1 MSGTNS
7 DYRIPKYPKLQT
19 PVSDLG
25 LEPKSQS
32 KPRGTLDPIS
42 NFAEVATEN
51 LAKVAKDLPEHTKA
65 KLLSKAIY
73 KKDVETIVILAD
85 NGANLNPERYGYPTN
100 LLCDCCWRGDIAVAR
115 TLLERGA
122 DPNRFGTGE
131 GFPITSIMHAGRLS
145 NQVRMD
151 CATMLLDFGAHIDK
165 DNIPARLSSALH
177 IICVEEPDNIELVVF
192 LLLRGADPFR
202 QNHKGQPPAILPSHL
217 RGITKPFKEAIKAGD
232 RSAIDNCITV
242 LAKFL
247 PHDTTATLLVQWAG
261 LAVHDMIG
269 FAQIHN
275 HIAGCLDKSD
285 ATLPVTATRYLSDLT
300 KPFLA
305 ALNSGNSVAIDRC
318 LDIVTMFLPRQSAAN
333 LLVEWAELS
342 IHDKPVA
349 EAIHSDIEY
358 YLSTLDGNPPV
369 AVARYVARYN
379 TRHDRKDVEDAFEA
393 ARLTPMGI
401 PISKIDGYSVDEHGI
416 LPIRLAALYA
426 LDPDADPQMS
436 NAISILNFVSQEA
449 AESSKAIRIKLHNAV
464 VELLTDL
471 RGSGVPELAERAV
484 HIRHF
489 LGKAP
494 FALGGRK

>member
-1 MSGTNS
+1 
-7 DYRIPKYPKLQT
+7 
-19 PVSDLG
+19 
-25 LEPKSQS
+25 
-32 KPRGTLDPIS
+32 
-42 NFAEVATEN
+42 
-51 LAKVAKDLPEHTKA
+51 
-65 KLLSKAIY
+65 
-73 KKDVETIVILAD
+73 
-85 NGANLNPERYGYPTN
+85 
-100 LLCDCCWRGDIAVAR
+100 
-115 TLLERGA
+115 
-122 DPNRFGTGE
+122 
-131 GFPITSIMHAGRLS
+131 
-145 NQVRMD
+145 
-151 CATMLLDFGAHIDK
+151 
-165 DNIPARLSSALH
+165 
-177 IICVEEPDNIELVVF
+177 
-192 LLLRGADPFR
+192 
-202 QNHKGQPPAILPSHL
+202 
-217 RGITKPFKEAIKAGD
+217 
-232 RSAIDNCITV
+232 
-242 LAKFL
+242 
-247 PHDTTATLLVQWAG
+247 
-261 LAVHDMIG
+261 MIG

-484 HIRHF
+484 HIS
-489 LGKAP
+489 
-494 FALGGRK
+494 ALSRQGALRAGRAQVGRQGPCAEQHRAQHKWVIWIEQI